1 MHNSMHEKGH
11 SITIKSVKLRP
22 KENPN
27 SQNLSNACSPARP
40 GEAGKLWG
48 FQSTAVGHFRG
59 SGALD
64 REVRVAG
71 GASGKLRTTEE
82 GRRRAAV
89 V

>member
-48 FQSTAVGHFRG
+48 FQSTDVGHFRG
-59 SGALD
+59 SGGS

-71 GASGKLRTTEE
+71 GAPGKLRTTEGGA
-82 GRRRAAV
+82 GRQ
-89 V
+89 